1 MPAGPID
8 EQRGMSAGRDL
19 GGDFG
24 QVQVHG
30 FGVASGHDEGCAL
43 AVLGADRAEDI
54 GGGGSLIFGSARAR
68 AALGPTP
75 RDLVLLADARLVG
88 EPDLYGVGSDALLAA
103 DLFQARGKTF
113 LKSSIAPSA
122 WA

>member
-1 MPAGPID
+1 MPAGLLD
-8 EQRGMSAGRDL
+8 EQRGVRAGRDL
-19 GGDFG
+19 GGDLG

-30 FGVASGHDEGCAL
+30 FGVASGHDECCAF

-54 GGGGSLIFGSARAR
+54 SGGGSLIFGSARSGV
-68 AALGPTP
+68 ALGPTASG
-75 RDLVLLADARLVG
+75 LVLLADARLVG
-88 EPDLYGVGSDALLAA
+88 EPELYGVGSDALLAT
-103 DLFQARGKTF
+103 DLFQAGGKTF